1 MTEQPPRAEYR
12 TAEYRI
18 EDLAHLSGATV
29 RTIRAY
35 QDRGLLPR
43 PERRGRAN
51 VYGAAH
57 LARLR
62 QIADL
67 LDRGYTLASIKE
79 LLEAWDAGRDLGGV
93 LGLVAEIDGPW
104 TDEEAS
110 RISRTDLDAAF
121 GGSPDETALAE
132 AVELGVLER
141 IPDRDDEYL
150 VPSPQEL
157 AVAAE
162 LHSAGVP
169 LTAIAGHLREVRGQV
184 EHIAARFLD
193 FTTEHVFQQFLDH
206 PPTEAETAEA
216 ATLVRRLRPLAQ
228 QTIDAELARAMR
240 TLATQYLRHH
250 LSEALPAEA
259 RRPGGRAADAE
270 AGTGAETG
278 ASTGADAEASTGADA
293 GATAEGSV
301 EACAKGGIEGGVEAG
316 AVGPSVDGAGRGPGR
331 AGAGSV
337 PAPRAAPGLPPV
349 PPSAPGP
356 VADSHTAAAPPS
368 APRPVAAPR
377 TAAAPPS
384 APETVLLPAEAVQ
397 AVRALVGAE
406 NTAAFIA
413 AAAHREVQART
424 MDALVA
430 SSSGGGIGIDTA
442 SADNAGAPEDTPDTA
457 IAPDAPGTCEAPGYH
472 PESTARAADQAARP
486 PIGQADGQ
494 TDTWTNDRADNRATD
509 DRAADQ
515 ADHRT
520 SDSSTQAREDH
531 H

>member
-1 MTEQPPRAEYR
+1 MTEQPRTAEAR
-12 TAEYRI
+12 IAEYRI

-51 VYGAAH
+51 VYGDAH

-79 LLEAWDAGRDLGGV
+79 LLAAWDAGRDLGGV

-104 TDEEAS
+104 TDEQAS
-110 RISRTDLDAAF
+110 RISRTELNDAF

-141 IPDRDDEYL
+141 IPGRDDEFL

-169 LTAIAGHLREVRGQV
+169 LSAISGHLREVRGQV

-206 PPTEAETAEA
+206 PPTEAEAAEA

-240 TLATQYLRHH
+240 TLATRYLRHH

-259 RRPGGRAADAE
+259 RRPNGTAGGAGAETGAGAKAGTGAGPGAGAEAGAAAGPE
-270 AGTGAETG
+270 TGAGPGAGTGAETG
-278 ASTGADAEASTGADA
+278 A
-293 GATAEGSV
+293 
-301 EACAKGGIEGGVEAG
+301 
-316 AVGPSVDGAGRGPGR
+316 GPG
-331 AGAGSV
+331 AGAGPRSI
-337 PAPRAAPGLPPV
+337 PTPRAAPGLPPT
-349 PPSAPGP
+349 PLTAPGP
-356 VADSHTAAAPPS
+356 AAD
-368 APRPVAAPR
+368 PR
-377 TAAAPPS
+377 TAAVPTPGPTVT
-384 APETVLLPAEAVQ
+384 PETVLLPAEAVQ
-397 AVRALVGAE
+397 AVRDLVGAN

-430 SSSGGGIGIDTA
+430 GSTGSVGTGTAVGTGTGCDTT
-442 SADNAGAPEDTPDTA
+442 S
-457 IAPDAPGTCEAPGYH
+457 
-472 PESTARAADQAARP
+472 AADSGSP
-486 PIGQADGQ
+486 
-494 TDTWTNDRADNRATD
+494 
-509 DRAADQ
+509 
-515 ADHRT
+515 
-520 SDSSTQAREDH
+520 
-531 H
+531 